1 MSIQQ
6 TCRGILLHG
15 ANQGLST
22 WVVLL
27 NTPNSHMKKQNTL
40 QKSQTRNGD
49 IKRNKPLIMNVNR
62 WKVMSASRVSTGT
75 AVALIVKMNIDGVA
89 EFSTKFLCFLLRES
103 TPGDD
108 WDRC

>member
-1 MSIQQ
+1 MS
-6 TCRGILLHG
+6 RGILLHG
-15 ANQGLST
+15 ANQGLGT
-22 WVVLL
+22 WVVFL
-27 NTPNSHMKKQNTL
+27 NTPNPKKQNTL